1 MGGRGKPSN
10 ARILESPHCATSPLV
25 RVFLSAGLNSTI
37 GTRGF
42 FDPSEDA
49 ISIAEREQEKEEQD
63 ADNDGEDADAND
75 PVDHNKV
82 VVITATASAVGG
94 VLATLLVVLVLV
106 VVLKRR
112 RRRGAEEG
120 GDKDI
125 RKVED
130 NGVYGIY
137 YSIDGNRIDQSIME
151 VRDSNDYYGCDD

>member
-1 MGGRGKPSN
+1 M
-10 ARILESPHCATSPLV
+10 

-49 ISIAEREQEKEEQD
+49 ISIAEREQEKDEQD
-63 ADNDGEDADAND
+63 AVNDDGEDADANE
-75 PVDHNKV
+75 PVDHNNV
-82 VVITATASAVGG
+82 IVITATASAVGG

-106 VVLKRR
+106 VILKRI

-120 GDKDI
+120 GDNVI

-137 YSIDGNRIDQSIME
+137 YSIEGGRIDQSIIE
-151 VRDSNDYYGCDD
+151 VRDTNDYYGCDD